1 MVALQ
6 LTKAQARVAL
16 TDDTLRLTEKSY
28 ALGETDL
35 GSLLRARAAA
45 LDAQANL
52 SRQTTAR
59 AASISRLN
67 QSMGVMP

>member
-6 LTKAQARVAL
+6 LTKAQVRVAL